1 MEERHDFLVIGSGV
15 AGLSFA
21 LKAAARGTV
30 AIVSKREARASN
42 TWYAQGGIASVW
54 SDQDRFDLHIE
65 DTLTAGDG
73 LCHRDVVEL
82 VVRGGPDRIRELVD
96 LGCSFSRDEGPGA
109 GYDLGMEGGHSRRRI
124 LH

>member
-30 AIVSKREARASN
+30 AIVSKREAQASN

-54 SDQDRFDLHIE
+54 SDQDRFDLHIQ
-65 DTLTAGDG
+65 DTLAAGDG
-73 LCHRDVVEL
+73 LCHPDVVEL
-82 VVRGGPDRIRELVD
+82 VVRGGPNRIRELIE
-96 LGCSFSRDEGPGA
+96 LGCHFSRGDAPG
-109 GYDLGMEGGHSRRRI
+109 
-124 LH
+124 